1 MEALATE
8 PIAGL
13 PPLTGG
19 MVGAITYDA
28 VRRWERVPATTPDE
42 LRLPE
47 LALMLATDLAVLD
60 HTDGSILLV
69 ANAINYDDTD
79 ERVELAWADAV
90 ARLDAMT
97 RALAAPADS
106 TVAVVDTDA
115 VDVAMALVRS
125 NTTRER
131 YEEVVELAKEDI
143 RAGEVF
149 QVVLSQRFST
159 GLRRRPGR
167 RLPGPARVEPQPVH
181 VPASAS
187 RTRTARRTPSSA
199 AAPRRS

>member
-1 MEALATE
+1 
-8 PIAGL
+8 
-13 PPLTGG
+13 
-19 MVGAITYDA
+19 
-28 VRRWERVPATTPDE
+28 
-42 LRLPE
+42 
-47 LALMLATDLAVLD
+47 MLATDLAVLD

-97 RALAAPADS
+97 RALAAPAES
-106 TVAVVDTDA
+106 TVAVVDTEA
-115 VDVAMALVRS
+115 VDAAMARVRS

-149 QVVLSQRFST
+149 QVVLSQRFCLDCAADPLDVYRA
-159 GLRRRPGR
+159 LR
-167 RLPGPARVEPQPVH
+167 AVEPQPVH
-181 VPASAS
+181 VPLPAAG
-187 RTRTARRTPSSA
+187 TPTARPTPSSA
-199 AAPRRS
+199 AAPRRSCG